1 MSDPKPSPLVQVREV
16 SKRFDGVTAVDNVS
30 LDILRGEL
38 FAILGSSGCGKTTL
52 LRMLAGFEHP
62 TSGRIL
68 IDGADMTDV
77 PPYERPVNLMFQS
90 YALFPHMTVEQNIA
104 YGLKK
109 ERVPAPQIRER
120 VAEMLAL
127 VKLGPLAARKPDK
140 LSGGEKQRVALAR
153 ALVKRPK
160 LLLLDE
166 PLAALDKKLREHTQF
181 ELANLQYQ
189 LGTTFVVVTHDQDE
203 AMTLAS
209 RIAVMHEGRIA
220 QVGTPGEVYEYPAN
234 RYVAGFV
241 GNINLI
247 EGSVTGSAN
256 GRLTLHSD
264 ALEADL
270 SVVCDDGSS
279 LDGGCLRRRAAGE
292 DHDQPRGAERRRA
305 QRRQGHRPRPRLL
318 RRPVALP
325 RAHQE
330 RRRAPGQRAEPAPLL
345 EADCRMGRRS
355 VPVLGSRQHD
365 PAAHMSESHGGNGE
379 QSLGWLRRAVAFPYF
394 WLLLFFLAPFL
405 IILKISFA
413 DPIVAQ
419 PPFTALLEWGA
430 EGFEG
435 IRATFSNYAFL
446 FQDGY
451 YGIIYLASLKM
462 AAIGTLL
469 CLLLGYPMA
478 YYIVSQPPNRRNLL
492 LLAVI
497 LPFWISFL
505 LRVYAWIGLLNNR
518 GIINEFL
525 LWTGMVD
532 QPIQMLYNDFA
543 VYLGIVYSYLPFM
556 ILPLYSNLER
566 LNLDLLD
573 AAADLGARRWRAFV
587 DVTLPLSVPGIIGGC
602 LLVFIP
608 AVGEFTIPALLG
620 GADTLMIGRV
630 LWDEFFINRDW
641 PVASAVSVVLL
652 LLLIAPIMWFQRLQ
666 SREQEEAR

>member
-1 MSDPKPSPLVQVREV
+1 MSDTR
-16 SKRFDGVTAVDNVS
+16 N
-30 LDILRGEL
+30 
-38 FAILGSSGCGKTTL
+38 
-52 LRMLAGFEHP
+52 
-62 TSGRIL
+62 
-68 IDGADMTDV
+68 
-77 PPYERPVNLMFQS
+77 
-90 YALFPHMTVEQNIA
+90 
-104 YGLKK
+104 
-109 ERVPAPQIRER
+109 
-120 VAEMLAL
+120 
-127 VKLGPLAARKPDK
+127 
-140 LSGGEKQRVALAR
+140 
-153 ALVKRPK
+153 
-160 LLLLDE
+160 
-166 PLAALDKKLREHTQF
+166 
-181 ELANLQYQ
+181 
-189 LGTTFVVVTHDQDE
+189 
-203 AMTLAS
+203 
-209 RIAVMHEGRIA
+209 
-220 QVGTPGEVYEYPAN
+220 
-234 RYVAGFV
+234 
-241 GNINLI
+241 
-247 EGSVTGSAN
+247 GSA
-256 GRLTLHSD
+256 D
-264 ALEADL
+264 P
-270 SVVCDDGSS
+270 S
-279 LDGGCLRRRAAGE
+279 L
-292 DHDQPRGAERRRA
+292 
-305 QRRQGHRPRPRLL
+305 
-318 RRPVALP
+318 
-325 RAHQE
+325 
-330 RRRAPGQRAEPAPLL
+330 
-345 EADCRMGRRS
+345 
-355 VPVLGSRQHD
+355 
-365 PAAHMSESHGGNGE
+365 N
-379 QSLGWLRRAVAFPYF
+379 WLRRTVAFPYF

-419 PPFTALLEWGA
+419 PPFTALLEWSA

-478 YYIVSQPPNRRNLL
+478 YYIVRQPPNRRNLL

-518 GIINEFL
+518 GLINEFL
-525 LWTGMVD
+525 LWTGVID

-573 AAADLGARRWRAFV
+573 AAADLGARRWQAFV